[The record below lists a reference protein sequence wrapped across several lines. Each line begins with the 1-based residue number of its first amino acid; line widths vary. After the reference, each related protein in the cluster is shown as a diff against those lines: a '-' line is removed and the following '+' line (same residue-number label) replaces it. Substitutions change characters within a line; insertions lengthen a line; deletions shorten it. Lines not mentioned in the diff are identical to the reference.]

1 MGRWSFAPHGR
12 DCPACGATVSR
23 LDDRCP
29 ACDAKLVPEKPWY
42 IWAIGALLVG
52 LLFLGLGDF
61 GALGRFFRVIAE
73 TFLGIARSFAP

>member
-1 MGRWSFAPHGR
+1 MGRWTILPSGR

-29 ACDAKLVPEKPWY
+29 ACDAKLVPEKPFY
-42 IWAIGALLVG
+42 IYAIGALLVG

-61 GALGRFFRVIAE
+61 GALGRFFRTIAE
-73 TFLGIARSFAP
+73 MAFGIARSFAP

>member
-1 MGRWSFAPHGR
+1 MGRWTLLPRGR
-12 DCPACGATVSR
+12 PCPACGATVSR

-52 LLFLGLGDF
+52 ALFLGLGDM
-61 GALGRFFRVIAE
+61 GALARFFTTIAGMLQRMIG
-73 TFLGIARSFAP
+73 TAAP